1 MNVRHPIPDLWLLSD
16 ARNDGGLEDAL
27 ARLPRGSGFVFRHY
41 HMEAQDRAARFE
53 KLGDVARAH
62 GHRVLLSADPSLAR
76 AWGADGVYGAMDRI
90 GEVTVGPDTLLRFAT
105 AHNAREIAVANAAR
119 ADAVFVSPV
128 FPTRSHP
135 GGAVLGSEGFHM
147 LARLANMPV
156 IALGGM
162 TFERARE
169 LEWTR
174 WGAIDGLG

>member
-1 MNVRHPIPDLWLLSD
+1 MCAIPYPICGCCPI

-41 HMEAQDRAARFE
+41 HLEAQDRAARFE
-53 KLGDVARAH
+53 QLGNVARAH

-105 AHNAREIAVANAAR
+105 AHNAREIAAANAAR

-147 LARLANMPV
+147 LARWRTCPSLHWA
-156 IALGGM
+156 A
-162 TFERARE
+162 
-169 LEWTR
+169 
-174 WGAIDGLG
+174 